1 MSFLEQF
8 LKESSTRR
16 AASADSEE
24 GDIEDNRAPSVLS
37 SSNKSAS
44 DLSSPV
50 QSGPSHHISPLHPGQ
65 PSQTDGGNNGG
76 SPFGQRSMDR
86 SSGHIM
92 QVRLQIYFLNHP
104 LK

>member
-8 LKESSTRR
+8 LKESSLRR

-44 DLSSPV
+44 DLSP
-50 QSGPSHHISPLHPGQ
+50 QQGHTPGQ
-65 PSQTDGGNNGG
+65 QSQTDGGMGS
-76 SPFGQRSMDR
+76 SPFSQRGMDR
-86 SSGHIM
+86 SLM
-92 QVRLQIYFLNHP
+92 QVRLV
-104 LK
+104 